1 MRLQNVTGTALTRPK
16 RSIRRFDVFAEYT
29 KQEQEDKG
37 LSEPRAMGY
46 GLWLA
51 KVVASRRFGASRAK
65 AGTPSVDDQERSE
78 RPERESEWRTLDDE
92 PQTDELFGREIV
104 QRMGPDFYCSV
115 FAPAIREARRQ
126 GRSYEGI
133 RDAIRKDWKPA
144 R

>member
-1 MRLQNVTGTALTRPK
+1 MTTAPTLRPK
-16 RSIRRFDVFAEYT
+16 RSIRRFDVFAEYS

-65 AGTPSVDDQERSE
+65 TGPRDEDEDKGHAK

-92 PQTDELFGREIV
+92 PQTDDLFDREIV
-104 QRMGPDFYCSV
+104 QRMGPDFYRTV

>member
-1 MRLQNVTGTALTRPK
+1 MATASTHRPK

-29 KQEQEDKG
+29 RQEQEDKG
-37 LSEPRAMGY
+37 LPEPRAMGY

-65 AGTPSVDDQERSE
+65 TGPRDEDEAKDRTE

-92 PQTDELFGREIV
+92 PQTDALFEREIV
-104 QRMGPDFYCSV
+104 QRMGPDFYRAV

>member
-1 MRLQNVTGTALTRPK
+1 VAGQG
-16 RSIRRFDVFAEYT
+16 RRQSPVRR
-29 KQEQEDKG
+29 
-37 LSEPRAMGY
+37 EPRQDRSQGRRRRQE
-46 GLWLA
+46 GHA
-51 KVVASRRFGASRAK
+51 K
-65 AGTPSVDDQERSE
+65 

-92 PQTDELFGREIV
+92 PQTDDLFDREIV
-104 QRMGPDFYCSV
+104 QRMGPDFYRTV